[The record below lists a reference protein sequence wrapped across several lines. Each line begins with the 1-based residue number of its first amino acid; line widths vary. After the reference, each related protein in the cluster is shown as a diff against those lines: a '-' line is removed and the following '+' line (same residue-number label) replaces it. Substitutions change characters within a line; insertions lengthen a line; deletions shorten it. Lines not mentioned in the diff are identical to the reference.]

1 LSKAS
6 FTMIITTVDSDFAKQ
21 KLRSVTKLLDSLLAG
36 DWPYGDAK
44 QALGLLRDQFFSEL
58 QKIENLDPEAD
69 PLIRSAHCAQPRH
82 LIQKSKGY
90 IGFILRSSNI
100 RNAFE
105 IYNPIKLIGTALFG
119 PQHRLIV
126 GSEWNYSPLLYP
138 LPSQLPEDYILVG
151 LPASEAQNALL
162 VPTSGHELGHAIWRS
177 TDINRRFSGLIR
189 QSVINTYRDR

>member
-1 LSKAS
+1 
-6 FTMIITTVDSDFAKQ
+6 MIITTVDSDFAKQ

-189 QSVINTYRDR
+189 QSVINTYR